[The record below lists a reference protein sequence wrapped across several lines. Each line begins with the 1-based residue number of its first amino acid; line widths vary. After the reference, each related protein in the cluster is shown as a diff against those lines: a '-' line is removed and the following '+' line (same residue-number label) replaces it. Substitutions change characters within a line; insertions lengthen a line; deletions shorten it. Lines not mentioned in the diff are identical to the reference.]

1 MHPGYQQQPRPARWH
16 PLRGL
21 VVSLVGLVFTA
32 AFANAA
38 PNPAWQGDYAT
49 VEGFR
54 IRRDT
59 MGYHLPTAIAFVPE
73 PGPDPKDPLYYVTEL
88 RGTLKVVTND
98 RTVMTFA
105 EGFQKLIPRK
115 ELPDHLGEIGMAGIC
130 LEPEHGYVFVSYAY
144 EDKDGIYRNAI
155 MRFET
160 KPRVFSVKPTG
171 QKQMAPVLDNFV
183 SNVSHQIGPLAVVG
197 GNLFVDVGD
206 SFSSVEARDLDFP
219 NGKILRMTLDGLPLP
234 DNPWAVDADPQHIRN
249 YLWAVGFRNPFSL
262 CAVKG
267 RLFAAENGLILT
279 GSSKLNAAQ
288 IISMGAKP
296 MPRLQMPFTYGHPL
310 SVPSRWAMMSRD
322 AARRG
327 FRRIGAT
334 NSS

>member
-1 MHPGYQQQPRPARWH
+1 
-16 PLRGL
+16 
-21 VVSLVGLVFTA
+21 
-32 AFANAA
+32 
-38 PNPAWQGDYAT
+38 
-49 VEGFR
+49 
-54 IRRDT
+54 
-59 MGYHLPTAIAFVPE
+59 
-73 PGPDPKDPLYYVTEL
+73 
-88 RGTLKVVTND
+88 
-98 RTVMTFA
+98 
-105 EGFQKLIPRK
+105 
-115 ELPDHLGEIGMAGIC
+115 MAGIC

-206 SFSSVEARDLDFP
+206 NFSSVEARDLDFP

-234 DNPWAVDADPQHIRN
+234 DNPWAVDANPQHIRN

-267 RLFAAENGLILT
+267 RLFAAENGLDLDRFIEVKRGADYLY
-279 GSSKLNAAQ
+279 GGEADASASNALYVWSPAVSPVQ
-288 IISMGAKP
+288 MG
-296 MPRLQMPFTYGHPL
+296 YD
-310 SVPSRWAMMSRD
+310 VRD